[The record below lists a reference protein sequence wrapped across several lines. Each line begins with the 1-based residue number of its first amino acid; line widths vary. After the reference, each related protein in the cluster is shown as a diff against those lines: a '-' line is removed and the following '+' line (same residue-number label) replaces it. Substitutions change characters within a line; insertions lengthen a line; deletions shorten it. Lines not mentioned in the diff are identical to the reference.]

1 MIGAISECMG
11 VSTMELGVKGRVARV
26 FGATGGL
33 GRAIAESLAREDCR
47 LALADVDE
55 AGLANVRDAIEASK
69 EPALAA
75 RSAADIPI
83 GRYGRPEEY
92 GSVVAFRL
100 AFRRPT

>member
-1 MIGAISECMG
+1 MCSARREAWAGPSPK
-11 VSTMELGVKGRVARV
+11 VSLERVA
-26 FGATGGL
+26 G
-33 GRAIAESLAREDCR
+33 S
-47 LALADVDE
+47 LADVDE

-92 GSVVAFRL
+92 GSVVAFWL